1 MVATASAGPV
11 RAEGAEPLK
20 VVATFS
26 ILADLAR
33 QVGGAHVAV
42 TSLVGPDSDA
52 HSYAPAPADARRIAE
67 ADIVIVNGLGFDGWL
82 DRLVKVSAAKAP
94 VVVAARGVRTIA
106 GDDGHGHGHAHDV
119 DPHAWQSVANVR
131 VYVANIRDGL
141 AKADPARAKVYAGNA
156 EAYIRQLDALD
167 GEMRA
172 TLAALPPERR
182 RIITSHD
189 AFGYLAEAYGLV
201 VLAAQGV
208 STESEA
214 SPKGIAS
221 LIRQI
226 RRERVPAVFVES
238 IADPR
243 LMEQV
248 ARESGARLGGRLY
261 SDALSAPGGPAST
274 YLDLMRA
281 NLRTIAE
288 ALKG

>member
-1 MVATASAGPV
+1 
-11 RAEGAEPLK
+11 
-20 VVATFS
+20 
-26 ILADLAR
+26 
-33 QVGGAHVAV
+33 
-42 TSLVGPDSDA
+42 
-52 HSYAPAPADARRIAE
+52 
-67 ADIVIVNGLGFDGWL
+67 
-82 DRLVKVSAAKAP
+82 
-94 VVVAARGVRTIA
+94 
-106 GDDGHGHGHAHDV
+106 
-119 DPHAWQSVANVR
+119 
-131 VYVANIRDGL
+131 
-141 AKADPARAKVYAGNA
+141 
-156 EAYIRQLDALD
+156 
-167 GEMRA
+167 
-172 TLAALPPERR
+172 
-182 RIITSHD
+182 
-189 AFGYLAEAYGLV
+189 
-201 VLAAQGV
+201 
-208 STESEA
+208 SEA

>member
-1 MVATASAGPV
+1 M
-11 RAEGAEPLK
+11 
-20 VVATFS
+20 S
-26 ILADLAR
+26 IKNTKAYV
-33 QVGGAHVAV
+33 QV
-42 TSLVGPDSDA
+42 
-52 HSYAPAPADARRIAE
+52 
-67 ADIVIVNGLGFDGWL
+67 
-82 DRLVKVSAAKAP
+82 
-94 VVVAARGVRTIA
+94 
-106 GDDGHGHGHAHDV
+106 
-119 DPHAWQSVANVR
+119 
-131 VYVANIRDGL
+131 IRDAL
-141 AKADPARAKVYAGNA
+141 IKADPEGAQTYRENAKVYMAKLEDASHYVDRKIANIPKGR
-156 EAYIRQLDALD
+156 RQL
-167 GEMRA
+167 
-172 TLAALPPERR
+172 
-182 RIITSHD
+182 ITSHD